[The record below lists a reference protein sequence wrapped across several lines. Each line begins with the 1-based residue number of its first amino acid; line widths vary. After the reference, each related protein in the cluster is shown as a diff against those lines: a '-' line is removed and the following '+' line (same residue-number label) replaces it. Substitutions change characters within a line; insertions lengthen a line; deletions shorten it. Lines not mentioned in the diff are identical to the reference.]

1 MTYRKTSQIHDHFL
15 SYLIAIFLY
24 TCVFDEVCRTYIL
37 LFFTTLHSF
46 SAVNGVNDV
55 ITSPGNTAV
64 FFCNASG
71 DPALSYEWGL
81 SQIGEFS
88 SNTRLRISGID
99 TASLSIS
106 EVTLSDTCN
115 NTEMVVCTISL
126 FDKVVSTANGS
137 FEVLRKFDTLILKNS
152 ITH

>member
-1 MTYRKTSQIHDHFL
+1 MTYRKASQIHDHFL

-24 TCVFDEVCRTYIL
+24 TCVSDEVCRTYIL
-37 LFFTTLHSF
+37 IFFMTLHSF

-55 ITSPGNTAV
+55 ITSPGNTAM

-71 DPALSYEWGL
+71 DPALSYLWM
-81 SQIGEFS
+81 GEFS
-88 SNTRLRISGID
+88 ADTLSRISGIN
-99 TASLSIS
+99 TASLSIFG
-106 EVTLSDTCN
+106 VTLSDTRN

-126 FDKVVSTANGS
+126 FDKVVGTANGS